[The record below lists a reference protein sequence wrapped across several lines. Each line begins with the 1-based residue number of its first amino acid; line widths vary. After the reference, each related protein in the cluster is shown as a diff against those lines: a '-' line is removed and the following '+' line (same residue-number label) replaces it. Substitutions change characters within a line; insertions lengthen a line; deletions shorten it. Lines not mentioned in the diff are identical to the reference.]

1 MCAKSKARLILVAL
15 ASLALSPYSPK
26 ATAGSASI
34 TESPSKA
41 VVTGPAQNEDFITG
55 GQWDAIVTDGFYSM
69 AAWPKSRSPL
79 YSFNETDLQLGYM
92 FPVIGGSFY
101 RGNFEALA
109 DLFFWESTRTHT
121 GYLGGGALGVH
132 YNFVQPG
139 WRLVPYIGASL
150 GLSGNDLYVQQS
162 QNIIGGPFEFVLQA
176 NIGARYFVDKHW
188 GFLIEAGYEHVS
200 NDDIYPR
207 NVGVNQTG
215 GRFGVFCTF

>member
-1 MCAKSKARLILVAL
+1 MCRKSRVRLILVAL
-15 ASLALSPYSPK
+15 ASLCLISYVSNAM
-26 ATAGSASI
+26 AGSDI

-41 VVTGPAQNEDFITG
+41 VVTAPPIEDFIHG
-55 GQWDAIVTDGFYSM
+55 GQWDVIVADGFYSM
-69 AAWPKSRSPL
+69 AAWPRLRHPL

-92 FPVIGGSFY
+92 FPVWGNSFY
-101 RGNFEALA
+101 RGNFEGLA
-109 DLFFWESTRTHT
+109 HLFLWESTREHS
-121 GYLGGGALGVH
+121 GILGGGALDLH

-150 GLSGNDLYVQQS
+150 GLSGNDLYVQQN

-176 NIGARYFVDKHW
+176 KVGARYFVGRNW
-188 GFLIEAGYEHVS
+188 GFLLEVGYQHVS
-200 NDDIYPR
+200 NDNIYKR